1 MSLACQGT
9 HLPLGPLSEPGGVP
23 GRGASR
29 LRQRRGRTDQS
40 CVICGEELPPH
51 PGEAG
56 KLWDEQLSQRRA
68 RQGSCGPSA
77 DQEQKKQGQPVVPGE
92 KEQGQSS
99 QGLPPST
106 SLRAGALGSRAAQ
119 VFI

>member
-1 MSLACQGT
+1 MSLACHGA

-23 GRGASR
+23 GSGESR
-29 LRQRRGRTDQS
+29 LRQRGGRTDQS
-40 CVICGEELPPH
+40 RVICGEELPLRPR
-51 PGEAG
+51 EAG
-56 KLWDEQLSQRRA
+56 KLRDEQLSQWRA
-68 RQGSCGPSA
+68 GQGSCGPSA

-99 QGLPPST
+99 QGPPPST
-106 SLRAGALGSRAAQ
+106 SLQAGALGSRAAQ